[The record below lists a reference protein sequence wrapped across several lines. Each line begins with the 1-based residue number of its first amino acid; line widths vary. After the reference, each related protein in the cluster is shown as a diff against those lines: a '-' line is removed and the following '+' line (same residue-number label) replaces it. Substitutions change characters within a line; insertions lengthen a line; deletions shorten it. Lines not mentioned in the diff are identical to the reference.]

1 MCFSSP
7 FRLLVVLTV
16 RYLMIQVKWCLV
28 KDGNTYPE
36 KSELDRILKNISAA
50 FFTVVFDNIIECW
63 NI

>member
-36 KSELDRILKNISAA
+36 KVNQTEFKKIILQP
-50 FFTVVFDNIIECW
+50 FL
-63 NI
+63 

>member
-28 KDGNTYPE
+28 KDGNPYPE
-36 KSELDRILKNISAA
+36 KSESDRISKNISAA
-50 FFTVVFDNIIECW
+50 FFTAVFDNIIECW